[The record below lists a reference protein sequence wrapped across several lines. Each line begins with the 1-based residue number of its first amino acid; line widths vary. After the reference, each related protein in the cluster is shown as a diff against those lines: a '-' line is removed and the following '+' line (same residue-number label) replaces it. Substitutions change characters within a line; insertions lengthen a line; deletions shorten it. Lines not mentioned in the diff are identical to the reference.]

1 MGNDKC
7 NLTDYATSISIM
19 CLVENVHG
27 SSINV
32 WTNLQPYVPL
42 NFGVLGVLRVWTL
55 EFLCHFTKN
64 SCTKIDIEF
73 HELGLML
80 NAKNEHVV
88 KVGMDFNVSL

>member
-1 MGNDKC
+1 
-7 NLTDYATSISIM
+7 
-19 CLVENVHG
+19 
-27 SSINV
+27 
-32 WTNLQPYVPL
+32 L

-88 KVGMDFNVSL
+88 KWQWSSMFPYDFKTMQRI